1 MWEPQSEP
9 RSPAR
14 SHDNISAHQRLFI
27 TIDGY
32 SSTSSSARPTR
43 YKAVTDYFVQGRSF
57 KDECW
62 LVDLAVPPNGIK
74 RATLYVL
81 LTRFKTLDH
90 VRLLRPLYTTPHER
104 KRIIKQFLSATNLE
118 PDLAANLRLLKQA
131 ARETEQRYTADFQHA
146 RQLEA
151 RWTGPT
157 YARSRMDS
165 PDPKRQRL
173 EPTSSYNLRCRTL
186 VTSSS
191 IDPPDAKR
199 QRLDTAASQSSTSTV
214 GPPAVAM
221 DSRSVT
227 FHVTFTAGPTE
238 TNEDRLFAGA
248 QSRYGSF
255 IAGVNTAGQGIVIMQ
270 IDDVILGRLESSHAF
285 GHRVTF
291 ANVDAA
297 SLPPFIT
304 SRFAGL
310 TVGQFKV
317 SSATRISVE
326 PSSAVPMLYSAR
338 LRFPVYD
345 VGSDRARPEDKHASD
360 GSALLLIPHGGMFR
374 GGPFRKFK
382 AWVACGNGDSPDA
395 GRVELAIRESA
406 PDDFVAQLQAAA
418 DSSTPLYVRSY
429 PVCTDS
435 IAVMQQLPNYDEF
448 FGSASFAD
456 NNDRM
461 AYAAYDSFTVTASLP
476 PFITS
481 RFAGV
486 TVGQFKVSSATR
498 ISVEPS
504 SAVPMLYSA
513 RLRFPVYDVGS
524 DRARPEDKHAS
535 DGSALLLIPHG
546 GMFRG
551 GPFRK
556 FKAWVACGNGD
567 SPDAGRVELA
577 IRESAPDDFVAQ
589 LQAAADS
596 STPLYVYGAKIS
608 PSNSKAYM
616 NSVFLSGSLVA
627 AASAPGKRPPKR
639 VHTFQAA
646 VQRTTA
652 ATVPADTT
660 DMVLAWEQR
669 SRSALVLPSDGPH
682 ASATLSPNPTSVT
695 VVGSLPVLPL
705 VLTIGSRSYPVCTD
719 SIAVMQQL
727 PNYDEFFGS
736 TSFADDNDRMAYAA
750 YDSFTITGT
759 ITTKTEGR
767 TTFITALQE

>member
-1 MWEPQSEP
+1 
-9 RSPAR
+9 
-14 SHDNISAHQRLFI
+14 
-27 TIDGY
+27 
-32 SSTSSSARPTR
+32 
-43 YKAVTDYFVQGRSF
+43 
-57 KDECW
+57 
-62 LVDLAVPPNGIK
+62 
-74 RATLYVL
+74 
-81 LTRFKTLDH
+81 
-90 VRLLRPLYTTPHER
+90 
-104 KRIIKQFLSATNLE
+104 
-118 PDLAANLRLLKQA
+118 
-131 ARETEQRYTADFQHA
+131 
-146 RQLEA
+146 
-151 RWTGPT
+151 
-157 YARSRMDS
+157 
-165 PDPKRQRL
+165 
-173 EPTSSYNLRCRTL
+173 
-186 VTSSS
+186 
-191 IDPPDAKR
+191 
-199 QRLDTAASQSSTSTV
+199 
-214 GPPAVAM
+214 
-221 DSRSVT
+221 
-227 FHVTFTAGPTE
+227 VTFTAGPTE

-291 ANVDAA
+291 ANVDA
-297 SLPPFIT
+297 
-304 SRFAGL
+304 
-310 TVGQFKV
+310 
-317 SSATRISVE
+317 
-326 PSSAVPMLYSAR
+326 
-338 LRFPVYD
+338 
-345 VGSDRARPEDKHASD
+345 
-360 GSALLLIPHGGMFR
+360 
-374 GGPFRKFK
+374 
-382 AWVACGNGDSPDA
+382 
-395 GRVELAIRESA
+395 
-406 PDDFVAQLQAAA
+406 
-418 DSSTPLYVRSY
+418 
-429 PVCTDS
+429 
-435 IAVMQQLPNYDEF
+435 
-448 FGSASFAD
+448 
-456 NNDRM
+456 
-461 AYAAYDSFTVTASLP
+461 ASLP

-639 VHTFQAA
+639 VHTFQVA

-736 TSFADDNDRMAYAA
+736 ASFADDNDRMAYAA
-750 YDSFTITGT
+750 YDSFTVTGT

>member
-1 MWEPQSEP
+1 
-9 RSPAR
+9 
-14 SHDNISAHQRLFI
+14 
-27 TIDGY
+27 
-32 SSTSSSARPTR
+32 
-43 YKAVTDYFVQGRSF
+43 
-57 KDECW
+57 
-62 LVDLAVPPNGIK
+62 
-74 RATLYVL
+74 
-81 LTRFKTLDH
+81 
-90 VRLLRPLYTTPHER
+90 
-104 KRIIKQFLSATNLE
+104 
-118 PDLAANLRLLKQA
+118 
-131 ARETEQRYTADFQHA
+131 
-146 RQLEA
+146 
-151 RWTGPT
+151 
-157 YARSRMDS
+157 MDS

-214 GPPAVAM
+214 GPPAVTT

-270 IDDVILGRLESSHAF
+270 IDDVVLGRLESSHAF

-291 ANVDAA
+291 ANVDA
-297 SLPPFIT
+297 
-304 SRFAGL
+304 
-310 TVGQFKV
+310 
-317 SSATRISVE
+317 
-326 PSSAVPMLYSAR
+326 
-338 LRFPVYD
+338 
-345 VGSDRARPEDKHASD
+345 
-360 GSALLLIPHGGMFR
+360 
-374 GGPFRKFK
+374 
-382 AWVACGNGDSPDA
+382 
-395 GRVELAIRESA
+395 
-406 PDDFVAQLQAAA
+406 
-418 DSSTPLYVRSY
+418 
-429 PVCTDS
+429 
-435 IAVMQQLPNYDEF
+435 
-448 FGSASFAD
+448 
-456 NNDRM
+456 
-461 AYAAYDSFTVTASLP
+461 ASLP

-736 TSFADDNDRMAYAA
+736 ASFADDNDRMAYAA
-750 YDSFTITGT
+750 YDSFTVTGT